1 MGQLDRIRTL
11 EDELRVRILTCEAEI
26 LLFLKDNEGRKI
38 RDLCEVSKYSHV
50 TIHEYIRKLTASGII
65 VKDAFEGDGRRVRYR
80 LMEKADKVL
89 DNLYGQ
95 IENVR

>member
-65 VKDAFEGDGRRVRYR
+65 VKDAFEGDGRRVRYTLTER
-80 LMEKADKVL
+80 ADKVL
-89 DNLYGQ
+89 DDLYGER
-95 IENVR
+95 ENVR